1 MRKAVSAARYN
12 EKAGFP
18 AQYDRIVCK
27 TWRYALEGEPAMQEY
42 STVIGIDLGDKES
55 TFAVMD
61 SDSDEIQFEGRV
73 ATTRKAFERCFSK

>member
-1 MRKAVSAARYN
+1 
-12 EKAGFP
+12 
-18 AQYDRIVCK
+18 
-27 TWRYALEGEPAMQEY
+27 MQEY